1 MKNDGLD
8 YLERAIACLRDARR
22 AFFEGEHGQ
31 VPGYIQQ
38 AMEWAHL
45 SQRAL
50 RPRTL
55 VEVFGAEEGE

>member
-1 MKNDGLD
+1 MTNDGLD
-8 YLERAIACLRDARR
+8 YLNRAIACLRDARR
-22 AFFEGEHGQ
+22 AVFDGQ
-31 VPGYIQQ
+31 REQIPGHIQQ
-38 AMEWAHL
+38 ALEWAQL